1 MGSPPFLTITF
12 IIISLASH
20 ASITIAADTLSPAQN
35 LTDGQTLVSSNQ
47 RFELGFFAP
56 GRSSNRYLG
65 IWYHN
70 LPLTVVW
77 VANKANPVPDSSGS
91 LILTSNGVLLLRNSS
106 MGLLWS
112 TNQTITAKSPVLQL
126 LDTGNL
132 VVTESDGNSFLWE
145 SFDNM
150 SDTLLPGMK
159 LGWDLQINLN
169 RFMRSWKSSD
179 DPSDGDF
186 SFSLDP
192 PESPQLVLRRG
203 SQKQYRW
210 GPFDGNRFSGSNEL
224 RANPVFQP
232 LFVYN
237 ADEVYYEFQQLDE
250 SVLSRFQVTP
260 LGLVR
265 YFTWRLGSST
275 EWSMMV
281 TLNRDYCD
289 SYGMCGPY
297 GNCYSDDPNCR
308 CLDGFMPTSPQDWRL
323 VDWKG
328 GCTRKYELNCSNRDG
343 FVRYTGLKLPDNS
356 TVWPNFSQSPEVC
369 RAQCLRTCDCMACAN
384 IDVHGNGSRCVVW
397 LGQLVDMR
405 SFPNGGE
412 ELYIRMAHAELG
424 TTTGDLNALQ
434 QPCGTKKAE
443 EQFKDNNPGDRL
455 DCQKHIRHHNP
466 DLHTSGKSSGGEAI
480 ASAKRKKLA
489 VKISVIGELPNG
501 KEIAVKRLSQNSGQ
515 GLKELKNEVILIAKL
530 QHRNLVKLLGCC
542 IQGEE
547 SISEEKKVA
556 ALDEALQ
563 HSFGDCARTA
573 LSSSRLQAW
582 KLWNEEHPLELMDTL
597 LEESYVPNEVVR
609 CIHVALLCVQQ
620 RAEDRPTMSN
630 VVFMLSN
637 EGAELPQPKEPGFP
651 TESSAKKA
659 ESSSTGQTSNPTA
672 NDMTITAVDGR

>member
-1 MGSPPFLTITF
+1 MG
-12 IIISLASH
+12 
-20 ASITIAADTLSPAQN
+20 
-35 LTDGQTLVSSNQ
+35 V
-47 RFELGFFAP
+47 
-56 GRSSNRYLG
+56 
-65 IWYHN
+65 
-70 LPLTVVW
+70 
-77 VANKANPVPDSSGS
+77 
-91 LILTSNGVLLLRNSS
+91 
-106 MGLLWS
+106 LWS
-112 TNQTITAKSPVLQL
+112 TNQTITEKSPVLQL

-132 VVTESDGNSFLWE
+132 VVKESDGNSFLWE
-145 SFDNM
+145 FFDNM

-159 LGWDLQINLN
+159 LGWNLQTHLN

-232 LFVYN
+232 MFVYN
-237 ADEVYYEFQQLDE
+237 ANEVFYRFEQLDE

-260 LGLVR
+260 LGLVQ
-265 YFTWRLGSST
+265 YFTWRIGSST

-308 CLDGFMPTSPQDWRL
+308 CLDGFTPTSPQDWRL

-343 FVRYTGLKLPDNS
+343 FVTYTGLKLPDNS
-356 TVWPNFSQSPEVC
+356 TVWPNFSQSPETC
-369 RAQCLRTCDCMACAN
+369 RAECLRTCGCMAYAN
-384 IDVHGNGSRCVVW
+384 INVHGNGSRCVVW

-424 TTTGDLNALQ
+424 TTKGDLNALQ

-443 EQFKDNNPGDRL
+443 KQGQDNNPADRL
-455 DCQKHIRHHNP
+455 DSKMHIPHHNP
-466 DLHTSGKSSGGEAI
+466 ELHTSGKSS
-480 ASAKRKKLA
+480 
-489 VKISVIGELPNG
+489 V
-501 KEIAVKRLSQNSGQ
+501 
-515 GLKELKNEVILIAKL
+515 EVFA
-530 QHRNLVKLLGCC
+530 LV
-542 IQGEE
+542 
-547 SISEEKKVA
+547 
-556 ALDEALQ
+556 
-563 HSFGDCARTA
+563 
-573 LSSSRLQAW
+573 LSSMLVTCHQAW
-582 KLWNEEHPLELMDTL
+582 KLWNEGHPLELMDTL
-597 LEESYVPNEVVR
+597 LEESYMPNEVVR

-637 EGAELPQPKEPGFP
+637 EGAVLPQPKEPGFP